1 MQSGKVLLPDVLFF
15 SKPRWKSLKHPK
27 EPITEIAP
35 DLVVE
40 ILSRKNTKAEMS
52 RKRREYF
59 ASSVRLMWEVDPRR
73 RAVTV
78 FTNPEDGKRL
88 TERDT
93 LAGGDVLPGFKLRLT
108 ELFADPLG

>member
-1 MQSGKVLLPDVLFF
+1 
-15 SKPRWKSLKHPK
+15 
-27 EPITEIAP
+27 
-35 DLVVE
+35 
-40 ILSRKNTKAEMS
+40 
-52 RKRREYF
+52 
-59 ASSVRLMWEVDPRR
+59 MWEVDPRR